1 MRGKTWM
8 GSILMVA
15 LTASYAIT
23 GKEILTQADMWRA
36 PSSSFESR
44 VQIASYQE
52 GTKLE
57 EVEMVVYV
65 RDIES
70 TMVEFIAP
78 TSWKGKKML
87 MLKNDMWMI
96 FPNASKPVRITPAQR
111 LMGEIAHGDIA
122 RMNFAKDYDVLEV
135 SEEKINSIDCYKLE
149 LQAKT
154 MEGTTYYK
162 IYYWVAKENY
172 MPVKGEFFSASGRKL
187 KEALYSDPV
196 VLAGAVRIS
205 KVVIYDAI
213 KEGRY
218 SVMKYLN
225 MTEKKIPSSYY
236 NLDYLLKK

>member
-1 MRGKTWM
+1 MKRGKWIGWLLVLVVTL
-8 GSILMVA
+8 G
-15 LTASYAIT
+15 YGIT
-23 GKEILTQADMWRA
+23 GKEILSKADMWRA

-44 VQIASYQE
+44 VQITSYQDE
-52 GTKLE
+52 TKVE
-57 EVEMVVYV
+57 EVELIVYV

-70 TMVEFIAP
+70 TMVEFMAP

-122 RMNFAKDYDVLEV
+122 RMNFAKDYDVLAV
-135 SEEKINSIDCYKLE
+135 SEEKINNMDCYKLE

-187 KEALYSDPV
+187 KEALYGEPAL
-196 VLAGAVRIS
+196 LAGAVRIS
-205 KVVIYDAI
+205 KVIIYDAI
-213 KEGRY
+213 KESRY
-218 SVMKYLN
+218 SVMKYLS